1 MSSQLFLPALRG
13 HIGDWVYYVALVRL
27 SDVKERI
34 YLANEIHTSATLN
47 EFIQRR
53 VTSRS
58 AGIKAYLLEQPQRF
72 FNSLVVGVYGGS
84 PDFLELSIGENP
96 AVETG
101 DLSDALDGAIGILRL
116 GGDER
121 LFALDGQHRLAGIR
135 QALEIRAELG
145 SETLSAVFVGHAQNE
160 QGMTRTRRLFT
171 TLNRHAKP
179 ISALDK
185 IAMDEDD
192 VVAIVTRR
200 LVDNYPL
207 FEGRISPTE
216 SKPIP
221 VNDVRSITTL
231 ASLYASLDRYLR
243 PFRMS
248 STKWSEFKRLRPSD
262 EAIERCYLASTELF
276 DALTEEFEP
285 LRLLAQGEPTELVVR
300 RFRNRERG
308 GHLILRPIGQDMLVR
323 TVHALVERGLTLEQA
338 VKRIAAIPMMLDV
351 EPWVGLLWDPTAR
364 RINSRAE
371 NQRIARWLLM
381 HAAGGD
387 VSWLGRGVSVERLQR
402 ELTGVLF
409 PDDPTHE
416 PVDLQRYSGTL
427 E

>member
-1 MSSQLFLPALRG
+1 M
-13 HIGDWVYYVALVRL
+13 GDWVYYVAVVRL
-27 SDVKERI
+27 ADVKERI
-34 YLANEIHTSATLN
+34 HLADEIHTSATLN

-53 VTSRS
+53 VTNRS
-58 AGIKAYLLEQPQRF
+58 ESIKTYLLEQPQRF

-84 PDFLELSIGENP
+84 PDFYELKIGDNP
-96 AVETG
+96 AVEID
-101 DLSDALDGAIGILRL
+101 DLPDALEGAIGILKL

-135 QALEIRAELG
+135 KALAVQPELG
-145 SETLSAVFVGHAQNE
+145 SETLSAVFVGHAQDE

-200 LVDNYPL
+200 LVDSYPL
-207 FEGRISPTE
+207 FEARIPPTE

-221 VNDVRSITTL
+221 VNDARSITTL
-231 ASLYASLDRYLR
+231 ASLYASLESYLR
-243 PFRMS
+243 PPGMS
-248 STKWSEFKRLRPSD
+248 SPKWADVKRLRPSD
-262 EAIERCYLASTELF
+262 EEIDKAYTAATELF
-276 DALTEEFEP
+276 DVLAQEFEP
-285 LRLLAQGEPTELVVR
+285 LRLLAEGEPTERVVP
-300 RFRNRERG
+300 RFRNRETG
-308 GHLILRPIGQDMLVR
+308 GHLILRPIGLDMLIR
-323 TVHALVERGLTLEQA
+323 TIRTLVERGLTLEQA
-338 VKRIAAIPMMLDV
+338 AKRTAVVPMLLDA

-364 RINSRAE
+364 RINSRSE

-387 VSWLGRGVSVERLQR
+387 VTWLGRGVTVERLRR

-409 PDDPTHE
+409 PDDPAHE
-416 PVDLQRYSGTL
+416 PVSLKRYTEVLNRVEAES
-427 E
+427 